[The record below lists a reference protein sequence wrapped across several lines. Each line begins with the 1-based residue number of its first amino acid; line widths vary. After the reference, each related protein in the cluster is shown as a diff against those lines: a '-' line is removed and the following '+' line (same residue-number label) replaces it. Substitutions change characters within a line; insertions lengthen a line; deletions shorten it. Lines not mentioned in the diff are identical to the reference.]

1 MTNDDIISTLND
13 LIETCNDGEEGFKT
27 CVEDASGRHPQLK
40 AMFAV
45 RQRSCALAASEL
57 KDLVRA
63 QGGDPATG
71 TTTGG
76 ALRRGWLNIKTSIT
90 GKSDE
95 AVLNECEKGED
106 AAVHSYKKALSK
118 DLPEHIRQVVD
129 RQYQGVLRN
138 HDEIK
143 NLRDQVKISA

>member
-1 MTNDDIISTLND
+1 MLASIPSPSSN
-13 LIETCNDGEEGFKT
+13 GFYVGPLFFHFYGLCYVVGIT
-27 CVEDASGRHPQLK
+27 A
-40 AMFAV
+40 AV
-45 RQRSCALAASEL
+45 VLTRRLW
-57 KDLVRA
+57 RA